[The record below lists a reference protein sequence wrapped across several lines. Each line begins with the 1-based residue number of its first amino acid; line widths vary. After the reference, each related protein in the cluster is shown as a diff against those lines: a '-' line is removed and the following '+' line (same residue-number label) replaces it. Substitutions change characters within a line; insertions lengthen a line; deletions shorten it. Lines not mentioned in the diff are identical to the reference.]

1 MTFLGLRKW
10 KFNSAVSSEVENQT
24 RNHMVFTSDERGKTS
39 GQSPAPLIQKTS
51 SIWDGHDEAVSET
64 TLR

>member
-10 KFNSAVSSEVENQT
+10 KFNSAVASEVENQT

-39 GQSPAPLIQKTS
+39 GQSPAPLI
-51 SIWDGHDEAVSET
+51 
-64 TLR
+64 